1 MAYRSMETD
10 LFPDLSS
17 PLIIVIVENP
27 GLAAQE

>member
-1 MAYRSMETD
+1 MAYRSMETN